1 MSATERPPKPREGA
15 KGAKK
20 VTKRKIRR
28 SGTNV
33 FADLGL
39 PDAANHFVKAQLV
52 SRMMDIM
59 KARKLTQTETAR
71 IVGIAQPDVS
81 NLIHGRFRGYSI
93 DRLMSFLVALDQDIE
108 ITVRSKPK
116 RRSAGRVSVSAI

>member
-39 PDAANHFVKAQLV
+39 PDSENHLIKAQLV

-59 KARKLTQTETAR
+59 KVRKLTQSETAR